1 MTTFSTVVY
10 FDMLHSMLKRHRTG
24 AHAQTSSGDRNA
36 ELAWANDRMP
46 FSQKKPSSNKRRPVW
61 TLVSITK
68 PQETSLNLGVSC
80 STPGHWEVVFF

>member
-10 FDMLHSMLKRHRTG
+10 FHMLHSMLKCHRTG
-24 AHAQTSSGDRNA
+24 AHAQTSSEDWNA

-46 FSQKKPSSNKRRPVW
+46 ISQKNPSSNKRRPVW

-68 PQETSLNLGVSC
+68 PQETSLYLGVAC
-80 STPGHWEVVFF
+80 SRPGHWEVVIF